1 VPSGPSAPVKPSA
14 GPSAPSAPAPSAPS
28 AGPSPAPAA
37 GAAAPAKDAPT
48 QIISELKSSGI
59 TSTKAQ
65 ANILA
70 NVAKES
76 NFIPQNENLDKWSA
90 KTLFKLYGP
99 PGAEYDNKG
108 KKETVPAHKN
118 KVRFPTW
125 ESAVELVKKGAEAI
139 GDVVYGGRMGN
150 DKPGDGYKYRGR
162 GYIQLT
168 GKSAYEIIG
177 KYLGVDLV
185 GNPDKVND
193 PSIAAKIVPAFFLS
207 PLKGTKSKD
216 LEDINSVNKLVGAA
230 DPDSLKKRVTLSGD
244 FASKL
249 ASGESIQVA
258 STAVASGQRQQ
269 QKPTTPV
276 VIDASTTNNT
286 QVTKN
291 ESGSKKQENTN
302 KQLLERVT

>member
-1 VPSGPSAPVKPSA
+1 M
-14 GPSAPSAPAPSAPS
+14 
-28 AGPSPAPAA
+28 
-37 GAAAPAKDAPT
+37 
-48 QIISELKSSGI
+48 
-59 TSTKAQ
+59 
-65 ANILA
+65 
-70 NVAKES
+70 
-76 NFIPQNENLDKWSA
+76 
-90 KTLFKLYGP
+90 FKLYGP

-150 DKPGDGYKYRGR
+150 TKPGDGYKYRGR

-168 GKSAYEIIG
+168 GKEAYEKLG
-177 KYLGVDLV
+177 KFIGVDLV
-185 GNPDKVND
+185 GDPDKVND
-193 PSIAAKIVPAFFLS
+193 PSIAAKIVPAFFLKF
-207 PLKGTKSKD
+207 KGKRPEN
-216 LEDINSVNKLVGAA
+216 LEDINSVNTLVGAA
-230 DPDSLKKRVTLSGD
+230 DPESVKKRVSLAGD

-249 ASGESIQVA
+249 ASGESIQA
-258 STAVASGQRQQ
+258 SSTAVASDQRKQ

-291 ESGSKKQENTN
+291 ESGGNKNKPNTN
-302 KQLLERVT
+302 KQLLDRVT